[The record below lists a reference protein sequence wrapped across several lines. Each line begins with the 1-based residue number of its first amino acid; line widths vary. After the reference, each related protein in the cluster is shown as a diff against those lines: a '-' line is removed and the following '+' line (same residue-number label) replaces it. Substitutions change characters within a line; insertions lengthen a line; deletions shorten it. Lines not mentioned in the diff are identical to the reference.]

1 MKGLV
6 ILLTF
11 GITLFPFKC
20 ESATAVEDITF
31 TIYHANVSVDS
42 ATDRDIRFTKYNVNI
57 PQEGKKSTYID

>member
-20 ESATAVEDITF
+20 ESATAVEDNTF
-31 TIYHANVSVDS
+31 TIYHTNISVNATTDVKDLKITKYSVNVSQ
-42 ATDRDIRFTKYNVNI
+42 K
-57 PQEGKKSTYID
+57 GKKST

>member
-20 ESATAVEDITF
+20 ESAIAVEDNTF
-31 TIYHANVSVDS
+31 TIYHANVSVDA
-42 ATDRDIRFTKYNVNI
+42 ATDINDLKFTKYNVTI
-57 PQEGKKSTYID
+57 PQEGKKSA